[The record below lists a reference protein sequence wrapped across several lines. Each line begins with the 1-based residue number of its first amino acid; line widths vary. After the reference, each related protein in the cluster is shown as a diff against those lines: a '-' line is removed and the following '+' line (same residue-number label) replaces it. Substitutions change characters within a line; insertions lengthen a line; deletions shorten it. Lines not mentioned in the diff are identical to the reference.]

1 MSKQL
6 QTIIEKAH
14 EKGFA
19 NKNGRMSYGYISTL
33 ESNWV
38 KEK

>member
-6 QTIIEKAH
+6 QTIIEKAV

-19 NKNGRMSYGYISTL
+19 NKNGRMFFGQGYYGEL
-33 ESNWV
+33 ES
-38 KEK
+38 